1 MSDQDA
7 ERTAPQTRQNGLPTS
22 QPEEC
27 LQLAHLA
34 HRADMKPEAILM
46 IATDYCAFPAWQTA
60 KVQRTAKAIA
70 RERIRPITSHI
81 MIPWIKIRVR
91 ESRVRPAKPARVFD
105 NSETKEA
112 KK

>member
-1 MSDQDA
+1 M
-7 ERTAPQTRQNGLPTS
+7 PQTRQNGLPTS

-34 HRADMKPEAILM
+34 YRADMELEAILM
-46 IATDYCAFPAWQTA
+46 IITEYCALQPLRAA
-60 KVQRTAKAIA
+60 KAQRTAKAIA